1 MKIYFAHPCFNEEQK
16 EFKNQFLQK
25 ISAALKNSGHDNDIT
40 IVDPFDYAPN
50 IEGDIETKLN
60 MAESIKIECIRLLE
74 ACDII
79 IVLIDG
85 NVDAGVAF
93 EAGYAHAV
101 NKPLILISQENC
113 SAANAMLIGS
123 AKVLIDQVLEES
135 GMEKLVGMIGFFYVT
150 WKASQ
155 KKPENN

>member
-1 MKIYFAHPCFNEEQK
+1 MKIYFAHPCFNEEQR
-16 EFKNQFLQK
+16 EFKKQFLSK
-25 ISAALKNSGHDNDIT
+25 LSAALKHIRHDSDVT

-74 ACDII
+74 ECDII
-79 IVLIDG
+79 IALVGD
-85 NVDAGVAF
+85 NDTGVAF

-101 NKPLILISQENC
+101 NKPVILISQENC
-113 SAANAMLIGS
+113 SAANAMLIGA
-123 AKVLIDQVLEES
+123 AKAMIDQVLEES
-135 GMEKLVGMIGFFYVT
+135 GMERLVGMIKFFYVT